1 LRLVFSY
8 DLLFFFSG
16 DSDIEQLGKIFN
28 VLGTPKVSEWEGVD
42 LLPNYMEFESREP
55 MELIQLFGRPRDGSL
70 GKGNLPADLDLILKM
85 LSLNPAKRINAKK
98 VREKTRLLNTFGDF
112 LFFLNNLGIET
123 CLFQSRPTAM

>member
-1 LRLVFSY
+1 
-8 DLLFFFSG
+8 LFFLLCSFLFSG

-85 LSLNPAKRINAKK
+85 LSLNPAKRVNAKK
-98 VREKTRLLNTFGDF
+98 VKEKLDF
-112 LFFLNNLGIET
+112 VD
-123 CLFQSRPTAM
+123 